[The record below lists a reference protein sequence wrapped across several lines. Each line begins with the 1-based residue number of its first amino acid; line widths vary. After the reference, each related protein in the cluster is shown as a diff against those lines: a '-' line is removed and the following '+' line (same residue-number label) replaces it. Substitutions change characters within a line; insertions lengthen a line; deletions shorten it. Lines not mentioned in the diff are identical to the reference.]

1 MIGVYAVINK
11 ATHRAYVGSSANV
24 QKRLIAHRSAIK
36 TGKFLHYQG
45 YAEDAV
51 KFGFHAFEFRVLKET
66 DTIDEAREVEQA
78 FLQIFLDDLYNVAA
92 NWQGG
97 SGPTRENVQPYIE
110 GAAKR
115 NADPEYRGKLSVA
128 CKGKREVVQCPHC
141 EVSGGG
147 GNMYRYHFD
156 KCKSKP

>member
-1 MIGVYAVINK
+1 MIGVYAVINR

-66 DTIDEAREVEQA
+66 YSIDEAREVEQA
-78 FLQIFLDDLYNVAA
+78 FLGIFLGDLYNKAPSA
-92 NWQGG
+92 NGA
-97 SGPTRENVQPYIE
+97 SGTKRQSQPYKE

-115 NADPEYRGKLSVA
+115 NADPEYRGKLSAA

-141 EVSGGG
+141 AVSGGG
-147 GNMYRYHFD
+147 GNMRRYHFD
-156 KCKSKP
+156 HCKAKP

>member
-24 QKRLIAHRSAIK
+24 QKRLIAHKSAIK
-36 TGKFLHYQG
+36 TRKFLHYQG

-51 KFGFHAFEFRVLKET
+51 KFGFNTFEFRVIKET
-66 DTIDEAREVEQA
+66 ETIDEAREVEQA
-78 FLQIFLDDLYNVAA
+78 FLQIFLDDLYNVAPH
-92 NWQGG
+92 WRGG
-97 SGPTRENVQPYIE
+97 SAPTRANVQPYIE

-115 NADPEYRGKLSVA
+115 NADPEYRFKLSAA

-141 EVSGGG
+141 AVSGGG

-156 KCKSKP
+156 NCKAKP